1 VPTSKTK
8 AANGTAISLK
18 ERASHTFSSLK
29 VRNYRLYFI
38 GQTISQ
44 SGTWMQSVAQ
54 SLLVLKLVGLHTVA
68 IQLGIVVGLQFAPV
82 LFLAPV
88 GGLLADRFSKRR
100 LLFFTQTASALLA
113 LVLGGLVMTGAI
125 RIWMLYILALSLG
138 VVNAVDAPVRQSFPH
153 ELVGSDQLPNAIM
166 LNSIIVNLSRVIG
179 PAIAGIAAVRYGLAD
194 CFIANGISFVAV
206 LVVLAMM
213 RMGELEHVVPLA
225 AARGQLRAGFRYAW
239 DNRVVRDVLIM
250 MALVGTLT
258 YEFGVSLPL
267 LGKVA
272 FPGSEA
278 QVTAHVTMLMSMMGV
293 GAVVGGLLA
302 AGRHSTSMRIVTA
315 GAFGF
320 GVAVALAA
328 LGPSLLWAGAAMVV
342 VGFFSVIFTSFAN
355 ALIQIS
361 SESRMRGR
369 VMAIWAMAFMGSTVV
384 GAPIVGLVAQF
395 AGPRW
400 GLGMGAAAALAA
412 GLFGIDAMK
421 VRAPALGPA
430 GAVCEE
436 GPA

>member
-1 VPTSKTK
+1 
-8 AANGTAISLK
+8 
-18 ERASHTFSSLK
+18 
-29 VRNYRLYFI
+29 
-38 GQTISQ
+38 
-44 SGTWMQSVAQ
+44 
-54 SLLVLKLVGLHTVA
+54 
-68 IQLGIVVGLQFAPV
+68 
-82 LFLAPV
+82 
-88 GGLLADRFSKRR
+88 
-100 LLFFTQTASALLA
+100 
-113 LVLGGLVMTGAI
+113 
-125 RIWMLYILALSLG
+125 
-138 VVNAVDAPVRQSFPH
+138 
-153 ELVGSDQLPNAIM
+153 M
-166 LNSIIVNLSRVIG
+166 LNSIIVNLSRVVG
-179 PAIAGIAAVRYGLAD
+179 PAIAGIVAVRYGLAD

-213 RMGELEHVVPLA
+213 RIGELEHVVPLA

-272 FPGSEA
+272 FPGSEV

-400 GLGMGAAAALAA
+400 GLGVGAAAALAA

-430 GAVCEE
+430 DAVCEE